1 MRDGLTK
8 FLVVAGVG
16 LAVVLAEG
24 CKQKA
29 APVVAQPVVRSLP
42 RAPSEQD
49 FRDAVPVDDEDSS
62 GAGQGARGRHRVAR
76 PVQAAPAPVVD
87 TAAVEAAQRR
97 QDARLL
103 QQQQTASQ
111 AQQRELNQV
120 VEQSVKAQQSMQAEP
135 RIQDTPPQS
144 GLPPV
149 PDQPRIQDAPGPAET
164 QPVPPPPPPVTPPQI

>member
-1 MRDGLTK
+1 MRDGLTR

-24 CKQKA
+24 CKQKV

-49 FRDAVPVDDEDSS
+49 FRDAVPVDDEDSQ
-62 GAGQGARGRHRVAR
+62 AVQGARSRHRVAR
-76 PVQAAPAPVVD
+76 PVQAAPVPVVD

-149 PDQPRIQDAPGPAET
+149 PDQPRIQDAPPAPPGPSEP
-164 QPVPPPPPPVTPPQI
+164 QPAPPSAPPQF